1 MENEEIIQDGIPETE
16 GDVENFV
23 EGFDQLPDIDPPP
36 TTQTESKGRN
46 TTETRG
52 LSKIVPEWMKPTE
65 LKEGFD
71 AATGLVDGKS
81 DSVFRGVQA
90 AATNFIDDTFRGDK
104 ETYDEILARQDKEYG
119 QRIVQ
124 SLKDTKEL
132 RIASGVIDEE
142 GNRLPNPYSETLGVP
157 IGAALGN
164 LEAGFELAELGG
176 DLTRYI
182 FNLGNVDPTQNPFNS
197 KYEWATWDLGR
208 NDFGAQSGPGKFAQ
222 GLLQF
227 ASILKATGGL
237 KGLQGVKAAA
247 RKSPGLYTQKTSKV
261 LQRYYASATTAQ
273 KFKLTAK
280 AGFIGGLYGIPA
292 DIITTITDP
301 EQSNLSNLIQDFV
314 PELEDSWLT
323 ALSVDDD
330 DSMADAVLKTS
341 LEGFGLGYAA
351 DAVGVVLVGKR
362 VFGKLLGDGV
372 DKNTATK
379 KAVYEAKRVQDNL
392 EPNTLEQPVVP
403 INELLIPEET
413 ADILNKAINPNNTE
427 YDLYDLEELTR
438 SIRSYS
444 VDDQLD
450 WYHSIPID
458 SRYNVEY
465 FLSLDAQFREF
476 GGYADKIVE
485 LPNGTKV
492 NFHFE
497 KSRKNFDGV
506 DGADIPEIEISWN
519 IKGQGYKGT
528 NIKKGKNALSNY
540 LQARKDG
547 DLTANP
553 PEHEAIGNHGK
564 ELMTQLQTIV
574 REELRPG
581 QLVSN
586 QPIGD
591 IAGEGSAQLRRK
603 KAAFKKSNNQ
613 AKKIFNSVYE
623 DNEGFHEALLEDF
636 ARSIS
641 DLSAYRGRQVD
652 SKEQVFQFIKD
663 YNNKPDAD
671 NVWDALT
678 ESQQAEWIDA
688 YIREGAIKGVEKP
701 NIRHQVYKR
710 AGFGDEVNATQYAIV
725 RSSPDGKG
733 RWLTPVNAPRLE
745 NGQLDDEG
753 FAALISKLRSENLNN
768 LQEAYRFI
776 QNSPIEGRLVK
787 FNQLLEQ
794 QSKGIP
800 VTWDDVAHVFSEYFT
815 KGSRAVPTE
824 IAENLQKAIQQVIDY
839 RAQNFAGSTHW
850 AVNPLTG
857 EFADPSSFYLDIDGE
872 SLSSLKAEDILG
884 FMTRNKD
891 LLTREDTFFYMSTT
905 DGILKIVR
913 QIPADDEAEILARS
927 FDLPEMRTF
936 PNKEKEA
943 FGFETGETIIKT
955 DGKGELVETRGN
967 HGRSMISNPHERRTV
982 TPTEAAAQFLQETN
996 GKPGQR
1002 VAAQRTLTNRQIR
1015 LLADGAPDG
1024 VEDMITDLVRDTPIN
1039 IRELSNISQLTE
1051 PQILANAKEA
1061 MADALDEVTGDID
1074 FEKLLTSRYEET
1086 GDVLLTRTGIVQ
1098 TRLLM
1103 QEMSRGLWESSY
1115 NIIKLGDASTDNFA
1129 QIEQMTK
1136 QWKALARIYKVSA
1149 NAHSNLLRASKIKLP
1164 WGGEINNPMPPKN
1177 LADLDQKLKS
1187 GEEVLDKLV
1196 DRLKRGDPKAKAE
1209 ATRLA
1214 NALLLADGDISI
1226 ANKLWSYVGDLSIG
1240 QGLKIMYN
1248 SLLSGPATHLVNIT
1262 SNLFNTVYRP
1272 FTAAMGGGVK
1282 ERKMAIAGYYGI
1294 QKTLLDSWNVME
1306 KVYKNGGKAINDGDK
1321 GIKIAAEIDAKMDLV
1336 NKAATL
1342 SEDKAFKAGV
1352 GFVNITH
1359 GVANFPLF
1367 SWPSN
1372 MLVSA
1377 DEFFKTLNARMEY
1390 NSRMMELAIDTA
1402 EPGNVDEVFE
1412 NLLKKNFEQN
1422 FDINTNQIKNQDLLN
1437 VAKEA
1442 TFQQELEGPA
1452 RVFAQFIDQTPIMR
1466 PFFPFVKT
1474 GHNIMIFAGQHVP
1487 ILNRFLSEYKT
1498 VMNGDDEYAKAIMR
1512 GREAFGRYMIMAGGL
1527 AAYNGLIT
1535 GNGPVDPDARKNW
1548 LRTHQPRSIKI
1559 GNTWIRYDRI
1569 EPLGQILAG
1578 TADIVYALKTG
1589 HLSEKRGEYLA
1600 GYMTYSIA
1608 ANLTQKSFFQ
1618 GLVPLGKLLTPG
1630 WQGLNSIS
1638 RVPLDLVNSFI
1649 PLASFR
1655 RTFANAHTP
1664 FYQEFN
1670 TQFDRFRNQ
1679 VSWGIMKGVDQTDWL
1694 TGEKIGNDNGLVNS
1708 ILPLKINRRGDDIV
1722 RDKLEDI
1729 EFDSSSIIKELG
1741 GIELKEEHKAR
1752 LAELMGNSNLYEDLK
1767 AWVTH
1772 PEFDEAV
1779 EEFKTRIR
1787 NGEKLSKKNAYF
1799 YREIVKMIQMYR
1811 DDALEKLKL
1820 EFPELNEEIINKKL
1834 LRNSLNPGSINR
1846 PALTNF

>member
-1 MENEEIIQDGIPETE
+1 MENEEINQGIPETE

-36 TTQTESKGRN
+36 TTQTESKGRD

-52 LSKIVPEWMKPTE
+52 LSEIVPEWMKPTE
-65 LKEGFD
+65 LKEGYD
-71 AATGLVDGKS
+71 AVTGLVNGQS
-81 DSVFRGVQA
+81 DNVFRGVTA

-119 QRIVQ
+119 ARRVQ
-124 SLKDTKEL
+124 FLKDDKER
-132 RIASGVIDEE
+132 RIKAGIEDEE
-142 GNRLPNPYSETLGVP
+142 GNRLPNVYSETVGIPV
-157 IGAALGN
+157 GAALGN

-176 DLTRYI
+176 DTVKWLL
-182 FNLGNVDPTQNPFNS
+182 NLGNVDPTQKPFGD

-208 NDFGAQSGPGKFAQ
+208 NDFGAQSGLGKFAQ

-227 ASILKATGGL
+227 AGLLKRTGGL
-237 KGLQGVKAAA
+237 KGLQGAKAAA
-247 RKSPGLYTQKTSKV
+247 RKSPGLYSQKTSKV

-273 KFKLTAK
+273 KFGLVTK
-280 AGFIGGLYGIPA
+280 AGFKGGIAGIPA
-292 DIITTITDP
+292 DLITTITEP

-330 DSMADAVLKTS
+330 DGMAMAVVKTG
-341 LEGFGLGYAA
+341 LEGLGLGYAA

-362 VFGKLLGDGV
+362 VFGKLLGSGV
-372 DKNTATK
+372 DKTTAQK
-379 KAVYEAKRVQDNL
+379 KAIYEAKRVQDNL
-392 EPNTLEQPVVP
+392 EPNTLVKPVVP
-403 INELLIPEET
+403 IDELFDPLET
-413 ADILNKAINPNNTE
+413 TDIIIDALNPKNTE
-427 YDLYDLEELTR
+427 YDLYDIEEFARTL
-438 SIRSYS
+438 RSYS
-444 VDDQLD
+444 VDEQID
-450 WYHSIPID
+450 WYTKVPLDYRH
-458 SRYNVEY
+458 NVQS

-476 GGYADKIVE
+476 GGTADKIVE

-497 KSRKNFDGV
+497 RYNKNFDGV
-506 DGADIPEIEISWN
+506 DGADIPQVDISWN
-519 IKGQGYKGT
+519 IRGKGYKGT
-528 NIKKGKNALSNY
+528 NIRKGKNSLSNY

-581 QLVSN
+581 QLVAN

-591 IAGEGSAQLRRK
+591 IAAEGSAQLRRK
-603 KAAFKKSNNQ
+603 KAVYKKSNSQ
-613 AKKIFNSVYE
+613 AKAIFNKKFNESETFYE
-623 DNEGFHEALLEDF
+623 GLLEDF
-636 ARSIS
+636 TRSII
-641 DLSAYRGRQVD
+641 DLSNFRGTKVD
-652 SKEQVFQFIKD
+652 TKEQVFEFIKN

-671 NVWDALT
+671 NVWDALSV
-678 ESQQAEWIDA
+678 SQQQEWIDA
-688 YIREGAIKGVEKP
+688 YIKGGAIKGVERP
-701 NIRHQVYKR
+701 NIRHQIYKR
-710 AGFGDEVNATQYAIV
+710 AGFGNEVNATQYAIV

-733 RWLTPVNAPRLE
+733 RWLTPVNAPRLQ
-745 NGQLDDEG
+745 NGQIDDEG

-776 QNSPIEGRLVK
+776 QNSPIEGRLAK

-839 RAQNFAGSTHW
+839 RSKNLAGSTHW

-857 EFADPSSFYLDIDGE
+857 EFADPSSFYLAIDGE
-872 SLSSLKAEDILG
+872 SLSSLKAEDIIG

-936 PNKEKEA
+936 GREKEA
-943 FGFETGETIIKT
+943 FGFETAETYIKT

-982 TPTEAAAQFLQETN
+982 TPTEAAAQYLQETN

-1024 VEDMITDLVRDTPIN
+1024 VEDMITDLVRDTDFDIS
-1039 IRELSNISQLTE
+1039 ELSRITQLSRPE
-1051 PQILANAKEA
+1051 LIADAQKG
-1061 MADALDEVTGDID
+1061 MADALDVITGKID
-1074 FEKLLTSRYEET
+1074 FEKLLTTRYEET
-1086 GDVLLTRTGIVQ
+1086 GDILLTKTGFLQ

-1103 QEMSRGLWESSY
+1103 REMAQGLWESSY

-1129 QIEQMTK
+1129 QIELMTK
-1136 QWKALARIYKVSA
+1136 QWKALSRIYKVSA
-1149 NAHSNLLRASKIKLP
+1149 NAHAGILESLKIPLP
-1164 WGGEINNPMPPKN
+1164 WGGEIGNPMARKE
-1177 LADLDQKLKS
+1177 LANINQKLKS

-1214 NALLLADGDISI
+1214 NALLLAGTDISI
-1226 ANKLWSYVGDLSIG
+1226 ANKLWNYVGDLAIG

-1306 KVYKNGGKAINDGDK
+1306 KVYQNGGKAINDGDK

-1342 SEDKAFKAGV
+1342 SEDKSFKAGV

-1359 GVANFPLF
+1359 GIANFPLF

-1422 FDINTNQIKNQDLLN
+1422 FDINTNQIKNQDLLD

-1487 ILNRFLSEYKT
+1487 VLNRFLSEYKT
-1498 VMNGDDEYAKAIMR
+1498 VMRGDDEYAKAIMR
-1512 GREAFGRYMIMAGGL
+1512 GRESFGRYMIMAGGL

-1559 GNTWIRYDRI
+1559 GNNWIRYDRI

-1589 HLSEKRGEYLA
+1589 HLSEKRAEYLA

-1741 GIELKEEHKAR
+1741 GIELTEEHKAR

-1834 LRNSLNPGSINR
+1834 LRNSLNPGSNR

>member
-46 TTETRG
+46 TTETRSIG
-52 LSKIVPEWMKPTE
+52 NLLPEALKPTN
-65 LKEGFD
+65 LKAGYD

-81 DSVFRGVQA
+81 DSVFRELNANIVDFVD
-90 AATNFIDDTFRGDK
+90 NTFLGDK
-104 ETYDEILARQDKEYG
+104 RTKEEILATRDKLEG
-119 QRIVQ
+119 DARVNFQKN
-124 SLKDTKEL
+124 SDKL
-132 RIASGVIDEE
+132 RGVSEE
-142 GNRLPNPYSETLGVP
+142 NPDGTANPYSETLGIP

-164 LEAGFELAELGG
+164 LEAGFEIAELGG

-208 NDFGAQSGPGKFAQ
+208 NNFGAKSGPGKFAQ

-247 RKSPGLYTQKTSKV
+247 RKSPGLYSQKTSKV

-273 KFKLTAK
+273 KFKLTAR

-323 ALSVDDD
+323 ALSVDED
-330 DSMADAVLKTS
+330 DSMAEAVVKTS

-372 DKNTATK
+372 DKTTAQK
-379 KAVYEAKRVQDNL
+379 KAIYEAKRVQDNL

-444 VDDQLD
+444 VDEQLD

-497 KSRKNFDGV
+497 KSQKNFDGV
-506 DGADIPEIEISWN
+506 DGADIPQIDISWN

-553 PEHEAIGNHGK
+553 PEQEAIGNHGK

-581 QLVSN
+581 QLVAN

-603 KAAFKKSNNQ
+603 KAAFKKASNQ
-613 AKKIFNSVYE
+613 AKVIFNNKYE
-623 DNEGFHEALLEDF
+623 KSDLFWEQLLEDF
-636 ARSIS
+636 TFSN
-641 DLSAYRGRQVD
+641 LSGVRK
-652 SKEQVFQFIKD
+652 KEDFLDYVKD
-663 YNNKPDAD
+663 YNKKPDAD

-688 YIREGAIKGVEKP
+688 YIRDGVIKGVEKP

-710 AGFGDEVNATQYAIV
+710 AGFGDEVYATQYAIV

-733 RWLTPVNAPRLE
+733 RWLTPVNPPRLE

-776 QNSPIEGRLVK
+776 KNSPIEGRLTK

-815 KGSRAVPTE
+815 KGSRVVPTE

-839 RAQNFAGSTHW
+839 RAKNFAGSTHW

-872 SLSSLKAEDILG
+872 SLSSLKAEDIIG

-891 LLTREDTFFYMSTT
+891 LLTREDTFLYMSTT

-943 FGFETGETIIKT
+943 FGFETPETYIKT

-996 GKPGQR
+996 QRPGQR
-1002 VAAQRTLTNRQIR
+1002 VSAQRTLTNRQIR

-1103 QEMSRGLWESSY
+1103 QEMSKGLWESSY
-1115 NIIKLGDASTDNFA
+1115 NIIKLGDASADNFA

-1164 WGGEINNPMPPKN
+1164 WGGEINNPIPPKN
-1177 LADLDQKLKS
+1177 LADIDQKLKS

-1226 ANKLWSYVGDLSIG
+1226 ANKLWGYVGDLSIG

-1262 SNLFNTVYRP
+1262 SNIFNTVYRP
-1272 FTAAMGGGVK
+1272 FAAATGGGVK

-1402 EPGNVDEVFE
+1402 EPGNVNEVFE

-1422 FDINTNQIKNQDLLN
+1422 FDINTNQIKNQDLLD

-1487 ILNRFLSEYKT
+1487 VLNRFLSEYKT
-1498 VMNGDDEYAKAIMR
+1498 VMRGDDEYAKAIMR
-1512 GREAFGRYMIMAGGL
+1512 GRESFGRYMIMAGGL

-1548 LRTHQPRSIKI
+1548 LRTHQPRSIKV

-1589 HLSEKRGEYLA
+1589 HLSEKRAEYLA

-1664 FYQEFN
+1664 YYQEFN

-1708 ILPLKINRRGDDIV
+1708 ILPLKINKRGDDIV

-1741 GIELKEEHKAR
+1741 GIELTEEHKAR
-1752 LAELMGNSNLYEDLK
+1752 LSELMGNSNLYKDLE

-1799 YREIVKMIQMYR
+1799 YREIVKKIQMYR

-1834 LRNSLNPGSINR
+1834 LRNSLNPGSANR